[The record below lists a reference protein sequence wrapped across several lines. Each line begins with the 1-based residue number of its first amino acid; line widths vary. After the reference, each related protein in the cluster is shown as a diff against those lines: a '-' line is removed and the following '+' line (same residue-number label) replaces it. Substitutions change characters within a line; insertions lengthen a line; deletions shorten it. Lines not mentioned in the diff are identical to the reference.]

1 MRTQGTTRSS
11 QAGEGFSGNAPSCLC
26 EDLNLNHS
34 LDPDLAFVQ
43 SREIMIKRKI
53 TIKSLYQN
61 EFLAAVGRARHS
73 VRAGLWLAPNGAHG
87 VTRPTTNCHF
97 DTRPKTGGFT
107 LIELLIAVTIFGIVL
122 VAINTVFFSG
132 LYLQRTTNRVLD
144 ETAPVQQAFAML
156 RRDLQG
162 TAQPNTNATLL
173 RKDFICGAQSS
184 SFASSGA
191 GTLDFYTTTGN
202 LSDSEPW
209 SELQRVVYQ
218 LVDPAERTATTRG
231 KELVR
236 NVERNVLPVSTDE
249 FDTQFVMGDVESI
262 EFECF
267 DGTGWR
273 TTWDTTGANVG
284 LPQAVRVK
292 ILMAQEN
299 NNRNSRREPLQLL
312 VPIVT
317 QARTNTTTVAGGGA

>member
-1 MRTQGTTRSS
+1 MTVG
-11 QAGEGFSGNAPSCLC
+11 
-26 EDLNLNHS
+26 
-34 LDPDLAFVQ
+34 
-43 SREIMIKRKI
+43 
-53 TIKSLYQN
+53 
-61 EFLAAVGRARHS
+61 GRARHS

-97 DTRPKTGGFT
+97 DTPPKTEGFT

-144 ETAPVQQAFAML
+144 ETAPAQQAFAML

-173 RKDFICGAQSS
+173 RRDFICGAQTSGIAS
-184 SFASSGA
+184 SSGA

-218 LVDPAERTATTRG
+218 LVDPVERTATTRG

-236 NVERNVLPVSTDE
+236 YAE
-249 FDTQFVMGDVESI
+249 G
-262 EFECF
+262 
-267 DGTGWR
+267 
-273 TTWDTTGANVG
+273 
-284 LPQAVRVK
+284 K
-292 ILMAQEN
+292 
-299 NNRNSRREPLQLL
+299 
-312 VPIVT
+312 
-317 QARTNTTTVAGGGA
+317 GGGVLGPDAAIGADGSPDHSSATEVFCT